1 MRKQKGSKRREMES
15 QLSALRKE
23 IGEKQ
28 WAKIEQVLE
37 GDYDEDEWERV
48 VGEALAGVEDG
59 DGGEEGDEGEEEGD
73 EKPSWDDDDEAY
85 GDYEEYEDGAAEGQD
100 GEMEFDDGPV
110 NMVRLSKEDG
120 ELQSVAGD
128 PTRILMNRTPTLSGS
143 TRNPAKRSAKRTRRI
158 KRRAVK
164 RKMKKRLPS
173 MRT

>member
-1 MRKQKGSKRREMES
+1 MES

-59 DGGEEGDEGEEEGD
+59 DAGEDGGEGEEEGEGD

-85 GDYEEYEDGAAEGQD
+85 GDYEEYAAGGAEGQD
-100 GEMEFDDGPV
+100 GTMEFDDGPV
-110 NMVRLSKEDG
+110 NMVR
-120 ELQSVAGD
+120 
-128 PTRILMNRTPTLSGS
+128 
-143 TRNPAKRSAKRTRRI
+143 
-158 KRRAVK
+158 
-164 RKMKKRLPS
+164 PS
-173 MRT
+173 EWNIAEHCWK